1 MISVQGHSQ
10 PVPLSFWNMET
21 RHRIG
26 TFCHMVGLTLMV
38 IFIASILSK
47 GTNATYLFLSFAAFF
62 IGIILRRNKPV
73 QDSGRFAF
81 VRRAGQ
87 RGQERRGGGWNKK
100 PTGKPVTGGAGF
112 GKSRRDGK
120 CAGQDIQEETDNS
133 QQE

>member
-1 MISVQGHSQ
+1 MPFLLGHSQ

-38 IFIASILSK
+38 IFVASILSK
-47 GTNATYLFLSFAAFF
+47 GTNVTYLFLAFAAFS
-62 IGIILRRNKPV
+62 IGFMLRRNKPV

-87 RGQERRGGGWNKK
+87 HSQARHEGKLKKILRRK
-100 PTGKPVTGGAGF
+100 PARTGAGF
-112 GKSRRDGK
+112 WKSRHERK
-120 CAGQDIQEETDNS
+120 RAYQDYEEGTDNN
-133 QQE
+133 QLE